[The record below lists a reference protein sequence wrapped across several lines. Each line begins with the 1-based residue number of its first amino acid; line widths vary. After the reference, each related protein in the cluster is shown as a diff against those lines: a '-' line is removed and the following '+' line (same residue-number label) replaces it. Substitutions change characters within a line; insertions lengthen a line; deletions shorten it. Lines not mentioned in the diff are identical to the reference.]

1 MAIFPLF
8 PCDTLASCGVSLVWD
23 FFLIASLWGYL
34 HVPLPSVFSHKL
46 TVLEACFDF
55 TSGLFGGQF
64 PGWWLGFVR
73 RNTPSCCL
81 PVDGS
86 SRHGLDPLTLRG
98 CGKLTL

>member
-1 MAIFPLF
+1 MAVAGQPVSAVPAAGLWEGRRASAAPLR
-8 PCDTLASCGVSLVWD
+8 LV
-23 FFLIASLWGYL
+23 FLMS
-34 HVPLPSVFSHKL
+34 SVFSHKL

-73 RNTPSCCL
+73 RNTSSRCL

-98 CGKLTL
+98 CGKLSL